1 MRGWDRSAKSRAYFL
16 GMNCYPAML
25 MNTRGLREQEREFP
39 WPAPKIKPLK
49 SKQLPSLHSARGGA
63 KEKMLKMMV
72 DPAISMK
79 TND

>member
-1 MRGWDRSAKSRAYFL
+1 
-16 GMNCYPAML
+16 MNCYPAML

-49 SKQLPSLHSARGGA
+49 SKQLPSLRSGRGGA

-72 DPAISMK
+72 DPAMLLTDKDLS
-79 TND
+79 